1 MTYKHFSCLLVR
13 HQSLSM
19 PRQTL
24 LECAK
29 VVVQIRE
36 ENNCM
41 FTRWARYA
49 LLSLSSKIAKDNN
62 RVLFSYELNAFHHN
76 STYQFDFSMSDKDD
90 S

>member
-1 MTYKHFSCLLVR
+1 
-13 HQSLSM
+13 M
-19 PRQTL
+19 PQHTL

-41 FTRWARYA
+41 LTWRAHYA
-49 LLSLSSKIAKDNN
+49 LLSLSSKISEDNS
-62 RVLFSYELNAFHHN
+62 RVLFAYEINAFHHN
-76 STYQFDFSMSDKDD
+76 STYQFDFSMSDEDD

>member
-1 MTYKHFSCLLVR
+1 
-13 HQSLSM
+13 M
-19 PRQTL
+19 PRKTL

-41 FTRWARYA
+41 LTRRVRYA

-62 RVLFSYELNAFHHN
+62 RVLFAYEINAFHHN
-76 STYQFDFSMSDKDD
+76 STYRFDFSMSDEDD